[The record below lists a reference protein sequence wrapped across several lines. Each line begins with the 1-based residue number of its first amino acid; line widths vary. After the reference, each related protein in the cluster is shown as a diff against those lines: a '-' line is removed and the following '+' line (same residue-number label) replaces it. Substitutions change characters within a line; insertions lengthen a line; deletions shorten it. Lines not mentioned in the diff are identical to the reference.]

1 MNITAT
7 KVHRMLKADS
17 NVQYDIYTIRATI
30 AYIDKVLRYEKNIY
44 ITKRKNIQTITN
56 KEII

>member
-17 NVQYDIYTIRATI
+17 NTHYDIDTIRATI
-30 AYIDKVLRYEKNIY
+30 AYIDKVLRYEKNIS
-44 ITKRKNIQTITN
+44 ITKRKTYPDN
-56 KEII
+56 KKEK

>member
-17 NVQYDIYTIRATI
+17 NVQYDIDTIRATI
-30 AYIDKVLRYEKNIY
+30 AYIDKMLRYEKNIS
-44 ITKRKNIQTITN
+44 ITKRKSYED
-56 KEII
+56 KSK